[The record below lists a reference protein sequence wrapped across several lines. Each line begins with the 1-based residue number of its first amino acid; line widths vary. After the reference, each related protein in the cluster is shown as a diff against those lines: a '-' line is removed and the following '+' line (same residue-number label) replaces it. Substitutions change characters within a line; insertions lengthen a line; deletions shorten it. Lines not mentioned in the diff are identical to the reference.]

1 MAAPLSSAM
10 DWPLSRDEKKR
21 QLLHLYDQDAQ
32 ISEGLLS
39 SNEAA
44 LVQLR
49 RELEAAKASSGPC
62 ARNSDDVPEDMKR
75 LWQVVDTAAAVL
87 RAVLPMQVADSKDD
101 DEEPRMQARA
111 RSEGSLRHKLGAT
124 VRAPLSRTPR
134 TSRAGTPRRRVS
146 FGGGSDDEGR
156 QEVEPEPE
164 EGSCISYEETLVARP
179 DTPERTEMQ
188 VPSVLH
194 WGLTEFHVPED
205 VTKIGLHFLDLPP
218 EPLLIRRVT
227 EGSWAELQG
236 IQVGDTVIEIAGRR
250 ADAMRANQFVRCMQ
264 CRPLRLVVERTPAW
278 YTSSNKPAP

>member
-1 MAAPLSSAM
+1 M

-32 ISEGLLS
+32 ISEGLLT

-49 RELEAAKASSGPC
+49 RELEAAKAISGPC
-62 ARNSDDVPEDMKR
+62 SKTSSDVPEDMKR

-87 RAVLPMQVADSKDD
+87 RAVLPMQVADSNND
-101 DEEPRMQARA
+101 DEEPRMEARA
-111 RSEGSLRHKLGAT
+111 RSQPSISCGSLQHKLQDP

-146 FGGGSDDEGR
+146 FGAGPDDEER

-164 EGSCISYEETLVARP
+164 EASCISYDEAALVKRQ
-179 DTPERTEMQ
+179 DSPERRELQ

-194 WGLTEFHVPED
+194 WGLTEFHVPEG

-218 EPLLIRRVT
+218 EPLLVRRVT
-227 EGSWAELQG
+227 ADSWAELQG
-236 IQVGDTVIEIAGRR
+236 IRVGDTVIEIDGRR
-250 ADAMRANQFVRCMQ
+250 ADALRANQFIRCMQ
-264 CRPLRLVVERTPAW
+264 CRPLRLIVERIPAM
-278 YTSSNKPAP
+278 THAP